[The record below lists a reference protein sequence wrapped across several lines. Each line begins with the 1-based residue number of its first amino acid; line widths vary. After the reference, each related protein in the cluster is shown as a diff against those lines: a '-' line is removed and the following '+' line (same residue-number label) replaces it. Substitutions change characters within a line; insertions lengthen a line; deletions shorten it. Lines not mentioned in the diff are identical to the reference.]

1 MPGARCRP
9 SPRSSD
15 APSAGTEELEEKGG
29 EAAFQQALRKR
40 LRALLVL
47 VTPPRVH
54 RAAPGC
60 LQGGGRR
67 LTHPHAAP
75 AGPTGSHRGSSH
87 AEGRFGDG
95 TPPLAPPGS
104 HRRVWI
110 PAGTQGMRLGHTGA
124 GCARGVFVGAEL
136 EAPGDTP
143 LLEGVTFSCKLWG
156 PARGPPAK
164 NHPRRRRAQALTCS
178 GVTPALRSSLVTAS
192 APRPAPRTPL
202 PATHPP
208 REGRKNGTGLPRK
221 LSRHSPLCQE
231 KAKLRPSPRINPSE
245 PISPALNKPSLHA
258 GTFLG

>member
-29 EAAFQQALRKR
+29 EAAFQRALRKR

-95 TPPLAPPGS
+95 TPPLAPPGPP
-104 HRRVWI
+104 HRAWI
-110 PAGTQGMRLGHTGA
+110 PAGTQGMRLGHAGA
-124 GCARGVFVGAEL
+124 GCTRSVFVGAEL

-164 NHPRRRRAQALTCS
+164 NHPRRQRAQALTCS
-178 GVTPALRSSLVTAS
+178 GVTPAFRSCLCATAGTAHAS
-192 APRPAPRTPL
+192 PRHASPSGRAQKRDGAAQKTLPTLPPL
-202 PATHPP
+202 PRESKATA
-208 REGRKNGTGLPRK
+208 LPQNK
-221 LSRHSPLCQE
+221 S
-231 KAKLRPSPRINPSE
+231 LRTYFP
-245 PISPALNKPSLHA
+245 
-258 GTFLG
+258 